1 MPEIPNFNWEDLIPQ
16 LPPITPGI
24 SWEDLLPDLPIIP
37 DINWEDLIPPTPPI
51 LPIPPS
57 SLDTTTVSTGGN
69 SYSVPSNTQ
78 ALTSQFLPDGDNSQI
93 NSFDAEGGAFVAQPL
108 MDVNASSWQQSV
120 AINRVARAD
129 VNGSHLQAK
138 QLDFDP
144 TSLPSSQDV
153 QIAGSILQG
162 SNANDTLHGLGGWE
176 IIDAKGGDD
185 LVHGGNGRDI
195 ISGGTGS
202 DELHGDFGWNTYTSQ
217 IDGAVDLIAIK
228 SDQHLHNW
236 WYDQAG
242 NSPNGEKADI
252 IEGLDANDQ
261 IKILGVA
268 SNQITFANATA
279 HDVNGI
285 GIYADGALEPVYTG
299 NNLSIDQLQ
308 SMTSGDNSDAVMAN
322 QLWSYNFGAVQP
334 TL

>member
-1 MPEIPNFNWEDLIPQ
+1 
-16 LPPITPGI
+16 
-24 SWEDLLPDLPIIP
+24 
-37 DINWEDLIPPTPPI
+37 
-51 LPIPPS
+51 
-57 SLDTTTVSTGGN
+57 
-69 SYSVPSNTQ
+69 
-78 ALTSQFLPDGDNSQI
+78 
-93 NSFDAEGGAFVAQPL
+93 
-108 MDVNASSWQQSV
+108 MDVDASSWQQSF
-120 AINRVARAD
+120 AINRVARAGLD
-129 VNGSHLQAK
+129 GANLQAK

-144 TSLPSSQDV
+144 AALPSSQDV

-162 SNANDTLHGLGGWE
+162 SDASDVLHGLGGWE

-195 ISGGTGS
+195 ISGGSGS

-217 IDGAVDLIAIK
+217 IDGAVDLIAVK

-236 WYDQAG
+236 WYDKAG

-268 SNQITFANATA
+268 SDQITFANASA
-279 HDVNGI
+279 HGVNGI
-285 GIYADGALEPVYTG
+285 GIYADGALEAVYTG
-299 NNLSIDQLQ
+299 SNLSMEQLQ

-322 QLWSYNFGAVQP
+322 QLWSYNFGNEAP
-334 TL
+334 ALI